1 MRKTFKYRLYPTAT
15 QQQLLRGQLS
25 EACRLYN
32 AALQERRDAYR
43 SHRRSVNLF
52 EQCRQLSEVR
62 AAGDSNLP
70 NCHGGQDVL
79 KRVDKAFKAFF
90 RRVKQGGKAGY
101 PRFKSH
107 RRYDSITFPSHGDGN
122 QLREKHLF
130 VQGVGEIKIKLHRP
144 VEGKIK
150 TVLVKR
156 EGHHWYACFSCEVS
170 AQPLPENTN
179 QVGIDVGLES
189 FATLSTGEIVDNPR
203 WFLTAQKRL
212 RRAQRRVSRRKKYS
226 KRWRKAVQFVQN
238 VHRDIVNQRRDF
250 QHKLSREIVDANG
263 FMAVEDLN
271 VKGLASGMLAKSVAD
286 VGWSSFL
293 NMLAYKAE
301 SAGRQLVR
309 VDPRGTSQRCPKCGK
324 KAPKKLSDRL
334 HKCSCGLRT
343 TRDHASSLEILRFG
357 LSLQPLTA
365 VQ

>member
-1 MRKTFKYRLYPTAT
+1 MRKTFKYRLYPTAA
-15 QQQLLRGQLS
+15 QQELLRGQLS

-43 SHRRSVNLF
+43 SHKKSLNYYD
-52 EQCRQLSEVR
+52 QANQLKEIR
-62 AAGDSNLP
+62 ANGDLALANYH
-70 NCHGGQDVL
+70 CCQDVL
-79 KRVDKAFKAFF
+79 KRIDKAFKAFF
-90 RRVKQGGKAGY
+90 RRCKSGQTPGF

-107 RRYDSITFPSHGDGN
+107 RRYDSITFPSYGDGN
-122 QLREKHLF
+122 KLLEKHLRI
-130 VQGVGEIKIKLHRP
+130 QGVGDIKIKLHRP
-144 VEGKIK
+144 VDGKIK
-150 TVLVKR
+150 TTSVKR
-156 EGHHWYACFSCEVS
+156 EGNHWYACFSCEVS

-179 QVGIDVGLES
+179 RVGIDLGLES

-203 WFLTAQKRL
+203 WFRTQQKRL
-212 RRAQRRVSRRKKYS
+212 RRAQRRVSRRKKFS

-238 VHRDIVNQRRDF
+238 VHRDVVNQRRDF

-263 FMAVEDLN
+263 FIAVEDLN
-271 VKGLASGMLAKSVAD
+271 IKGLASGMLAKSVAD

-293 NMLAYKAE
+293 NMLSYKAE
-301 SAGRQLVR
+301 SAGRVLVR
-309 VDPRGTSQRCPKCGK
+309 VDPRGTSQRCPCGK
-324 KAPKKLSDRL
+324 PAPKKLSDRL

-343 TRDHASSLEILRFG
+343 TRDHASSLEILRLG